1 LAFPGT
7 DTLPAPTAAPG
18 DRAWRHLLRAF
29 LWLVAAVFASVC
41 GVVVVAFV
49 AGVSRGYAHAHGGTG
64 WTPGPLDEALAGTI
78 ALQATLLFADLK
90 QGRSVGRG
98 DLVNGLGAGPMRRH
112 GLIAAFAGLM
122 LVWVAVYVAII
133 VHVPAVS
140 AYLAPRLPSVLAL
153 QMSASPIVLA
163 THVLLLVIVA
173 PVAEELFF
181 RGWLWT
187 ALRRTWGVWPTAV
200 CTAAVW
206 LAVHTLD
213 GPIRA
218 VILVP
223 TAVLLCLARH
233 YGGSVRASLLVH
245 LVNNGAAVM
254 IQVAAVVFAS
264 G

>member
-1 LAFPGT
+1 LAIPGA

-18 DRAWRHLLRAF
+18 DRPWRHLLRAF
-29 LWLVAAVFASVC
+29 LWLLAAVFASVC

-49 AGVSRGYAHAHGGTG
+49 AGVTRGYAHVHGGTG

-90 QGRSVGRG
+90 QGRWVGRG
-98 DLVNGLGAGPMRRH
+98 DLARGLGAGPMRRH
-112 GLIAAFAGLM
+112 RLIAAFAGLM
-122 LVWVAVYVAII
+122 LVWVAAYVATI
-133 VHVPAVS
+133 VHVPALS
-140 AYLAPRLPSVLAL
+140 AYLAPRMPSVLAL
-153 QMSASPIVLA
+153 QASAGPIVLA
-163 THVLLLVIVA
+163 AHVLLLVIVA

-187 ALRRTWGVWPTAV
+187 ALRRSWGVWPTAL
-200 CTAAVW
+200 CTASIW

-213 GPIRA
+213 GPVRA

-223 TAVLLCLARH
+223 TAILLCLARH
-233 YGGSVRASLLVH
+233 YGGSVRASLVVH
-245 LVNNGAAVM
+245 IVNNGAAVM
-254 IQVAAVVFAS
+254 IQVAALALAS